1 MSDPK
6 PRVRSTVSVAASVV
20 RVSAPLRRGA
30 APYADG
36 SLRSQAPSYLIS
48 LLNLSGSG
56 AGTRGDLREILCTT
70 QWRKNFPLLPS
81 PVDVIDN
88 PPNQR
93 VWGPHMMSVTRLK

>member
-6 PRVRSTVSVAASVV
+6 PRVRSTVGVAGSVV

-36 SLRSQAPSYLIS
+36 SLRSQAPSYLIF

-56 AGTRGDLREILCTT
+56 AGTRGDLRDILCTT
-70 QWRKNFPLLPS
+70 QWRKKFPLVPS
-81 PVDVIDN
+81 P
-88 PPNQR
+88 
-93 VWGPHMMSVTRLK
+93 LAALEK

>member
-6 PRVRSTVSVAASVV
+6 PRVRSTVSVAGSVV

-36 SLRSQAPSYLIS
+36 SLRSQAPSYLIF

-56 AGTRGDLREILCTT
+56 AGTRGDLRDILCTT
-70 QWRKNFPLLPS
+70 QWRKKSALVRSPLAPPRYPPYS
-81 PVDVIDN
+81 KGFGPEHDV
-88 PPNQR
+88 
-93 VWGPHMMSVTRLK
+93 GYMT

>member
-1 MSDPK
+1 MSETDLEFLDLTDTTAL
-6 PRVRSTVSVAASVV
+6 RWSALRV

-36 SLRSQAPSYLIS
+36 SLRSQAPSYLIF

-70 QWRKNFPLLPS
+70 QWRKKFGLVRS
-81 PVDVIDN
+81 P
-88 PPNQR
+88 PTSPQ
-93 VWGPHMMSVTRLK
+93 K